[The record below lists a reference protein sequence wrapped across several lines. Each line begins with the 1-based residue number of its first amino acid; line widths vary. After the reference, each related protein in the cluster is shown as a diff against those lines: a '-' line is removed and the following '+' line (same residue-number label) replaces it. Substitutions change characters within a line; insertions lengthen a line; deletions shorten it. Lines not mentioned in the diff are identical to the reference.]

1 MLLHSVSYER
11 WVILS
16 KDCRIAVRTSLDA
29 ALELVPLSTME
40 LEIMLCWY
48 LVAEGER

>member
-1 MLLHSVSYER
+1 MLLHRAPCER

-16 KDCRIAVRTSLDA
+16 KDCRIAVRTSLDTA
-29 ALELVPLSTME
+29 IELVPLSIME